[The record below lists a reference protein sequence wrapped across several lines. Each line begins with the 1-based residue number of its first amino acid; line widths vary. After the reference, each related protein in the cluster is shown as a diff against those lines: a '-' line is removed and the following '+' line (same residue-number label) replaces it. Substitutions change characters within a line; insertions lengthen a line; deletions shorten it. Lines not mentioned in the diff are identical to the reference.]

1 MMVRIAE
8 LEIDSRYLEDY
19 TSILRREAA
28 ASVRLEPGVVCIF
41 PMAEQAEPTRI
52 RLLEIYANRE
62 AYEAHLQSPHFREY
76 KASTLPMIKSLRLV
90 EMSALDESMMPTI
103 FEKMPRR

>member
-8 LEIDSRYLEDY
+8 LEVESRYLEAY
-19 TSILRREAA
+19 LAILKKEAA

-52 RLLEIYANRE
+52 RLLEIYASRE
-62 AYEAHLQSPHFREY
+62 AYEAHLQSPHFLEY
-76 KASTLPMIKSLRLV
+76 KTSTLPMVKSLRLV
-90 EMSALDESMMPTI
+90 EMSALDVSAMPAL
-103 FEKMPRR
+103 FKKLR